1 MNDELD
7 SRLRDALRPVEPR
20 KEFSAQ
26 LLARVAAAAPGPV
39 APAPARAPRR
49 SGPRSSPWWLA
60 AGLAA
65 SLLIAIGVQH
75 HRSELDQRERGLEAR
90 RQVIEALR
98 VTNQKLELAY
108 RVVRSESSE
117 TVGENSST

>member
-1 MNDELD
+1 MNDDLE
-7 SRLRDALRPVEPR
+7 SRLRDALRPIEPR
-20 KEFSAQ
+20 KEFSEQ
-26 LLARVAAAAPGPV
+26 LLARIAESRR
-39 APAPARAPRR
+39 PAWRSASRARRF
-49 SGPRSSPWWLA
+49 RSSSWWLA

-65 SLLIAIGVQH
+65 SLFVAVGVQH
-75 HRSELDQRERGLEAR
+75 HRAELEQRERGLEAR

-117 TVGENSST
+117 TLGENSST

>member
-1 MNDELD
+1 MNDDLE
-7 SRLRDALRPVEPR
+7 SRLRAALRPVEPR

-26 LLARVAAAAPGPV
+26 LLERLTAEAPRPT
-39 APAPARAPRR
+39 AIRAPRASR
-49 SGPRSSPWWLA
+49 FRSSPWWLT
-60 AGLAA
+60 AGVAA
-65 SLLIAIGVQH
+65 SLLIALGVQH
-75 HRSELDQRERGLEAR
+75 QRAELDQRERGLEAR

-117 TVGENSST
+117 TIGQHSRT

>member
-1 MNDELD
+1 MTEDLE

-20 KEFSAQ
+20 KEFAEQ
-26 LLARVAAAAPGPV
+26 LLARIAAQSQR
-39 APAPARAPRR
+39 RAPERATRARGFR
-49 SGPRSSPWWLA
+49 SAPWWLA

-65 SLLIAIGVQH
+65 SLFVAVGVQH
-75 HRSELDQRERGLEAR
+75 HRNELDQRERGLEAR

-117 TVGENSST
+117 TLGDNSST

>member
-1 MNDELD
+1 MSDDLE
-7 SRLRDALRPVEPR
+7 SRLRDALRPAQPR

-26 LLARVAAAAPGPV
+26 LLARLAAEAAAAAPL
-39 APAPARAPRR
+39 PASRARRFH
-49 SGPRSSPWWLA
+49 SSPWWLA

-65 SLLIAIGVQH
+65 SLFVALGVQY
-75 HRSELDQRERGLEAR
+75 HRHALDQRERGLEAR

-98 VTNQKLELAY
+98 VTNQKLDLAY

-117 TVGENSST
+117 TVGGNSRT

>member
-1 MNDELD
+1 MNDDLE

-26 LLARVAAAAPGPV
+26 LLARIAAESRRPAPGR
-39 APAPARAPRR
+39 ASRAR
-49 SGPRSSPWWLA
+49 GFRSSPWWLA

-65 SLLIAIGVQH
+65 SLFVAVGVQH

-98 VTNQKLELAY
+98 VTNQKLDLAS
-108 RVVRSESSE
+108 RVVRGESSE
-117 TVGENSST
+117 TLGEHSST

>member
-1 MNDELD
+1 MNEDLE

-20 KEFSAQ
+20 KEFSEQ
-26 LLARVAAAAPGPV
+26 LRARIMAESRRSAAPRISRG
-39 APAPARAPRR
+39 R
-49 SGPRSSPWWLA
+49 GFRSSPWWLA

-65 SLLIAIGVQH
+65 SLFLAVGVQH
-75 HRSELDQRERGLEAR
+75 HRNELDQRERGLEAR

-117 TVGENSST
+117 TLGENSST